1 MARRLFV
8 EGKWWHRRWA
18 ALAFRL
24 VVIGFG
30 DWMGFGTLKVV
41 VLWFLM
47 WFGASKVVEVRFLMG
62 FRASKVVGGQIWLG
76 CLSLVLGFCQLLR
89 GGG

>member
-1 MARRLFV
+1 M
-8 EGKWWHRRWA
+8 
-18 ALAFRL
+18 
-24 VVIGFG
+24 
-30 DWMGFGTLKVV
+30 V